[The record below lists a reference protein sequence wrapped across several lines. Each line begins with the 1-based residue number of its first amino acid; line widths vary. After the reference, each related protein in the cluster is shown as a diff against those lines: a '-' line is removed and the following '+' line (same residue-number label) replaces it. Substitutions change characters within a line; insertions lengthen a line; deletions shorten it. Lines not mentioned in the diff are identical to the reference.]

1 MKAQHTKQQG
11 YVSQAQCGYDTTMK
25 KLSRFSPLRKLLVF
39 ALSTTLASTSV
50 SAGLPDL
57 GDNSEAAFNSTQE
70 RALGQKIMRE
80 IRADRDYLD
89 DPELSEYLHTLG
101 GRLVSNA
108 QSARDQ
114 FEFFFVRDNSINAF
128 ALPGGYVGINSGL
141 VLAAQSESELASVLA
156 HEITHVT
163 QRHIARQIAGSE
175 NTNLIASVAVLAA
188 LILAARTN
196 SQAGQAAVA
205 TSQGLAIQNQLDYT
219 REHEREA
226 DRIGLQLL
234 EKSGFDPR
242 GMASFFDRL
251 QKSTRFQ
258 ESNAPSY
265 LRTHPLNTERI
276 ADVQNRVQKSPV
288 KIVAD
293 SLDFQLVRA
302 KLRAQAGAA
311 KEAFHYFDATAANK
325 STANFYDAT
334 TANKSAAQYYGT
346 ALALLRLRE
355 FDRAEKEIT
364 AARKFANH
372 PMLDH
377 LAAQIKRDSGDQSAA
392 LEILRTGL
400 KSAPQNR
407 ALNYAYIDTLLAAK
421 QNDLALKAVSERLA
435 SVQDDYRLY
444 ELQAKSYAALGKKLP
459 QHQAQ
464 AEAYIRQ
471 EKLQAAMEQLQ
482 LAVKSADSDFYQV
495 SAAEARIKQLK
506 LQLEEDEK
514 ENKRSRKQ

>member
-1 MKAQHTKQQG
+1 
-11 YVSQAQCGYDTTMK
+11 MK
-25 KLSRFSPLRKLLVF
+25 KFTAFVLCAILSLPAVP
-39 ALSTTLASTSV
+39 
-50 SAGLPDL
+50 AGLPDL
-57 GDNSEAAFNSTQE
+57 GDNSEAAFNPTQE

-89 DPELSEYLHTLG
+89 DPELTDYLISVG
-101 GRLVSNA
+101 GRLVLNA
-108 QSARDQ
+108 QSVRDQ
-114 FEFFFVRDNSINAF
+114 FDFFLVRDGSINAF
-128 ALPGGYVGINSGL
+128 ALPGGYVGVHTGL
-141 VLAAQSESELASVLA
+141 ILAAQSESELASVLA

-175 NTNLIASVAVLAA
+175 NTNLVASVAMLAA
-188 LILAARTN
+188 LIIAARTN
-196 SQAGQAAVA
+196 SQAGQAAIA

-234 EKSGFDPR
+234 EKTGFDTR

-265 LRTHPLNTERI
+265 LRTHPLNSERI
-276 ADVQNRVQKSPV
+276 ADVQNRIQKTSP

-302 KLRAQAGAA
+302 KLQAQYGSPQ
-311 KEAFHYFDATAANK
+311 EALNFFGATAG
-325 STANFYDAT
+325 
-334 TANKSAAQYYGT
+334 NKSAAQSYGT

-355 FDRAEKEIT
+355 FDRAEREIA
-364 AARKFANH
+364 AARKFASH
-372 PMLDH
+372 PMLDN
-377 LAAQIKRDSGDQSAA
+377 LAAQIKRDSGDIPVAQ
-392 LEILRTGL
+392 EILRTAL

-407 ALNYAYIDTLLAAK
+407 ALNYAYIETLLATK
-421 QNDLALKAVSERLA
+421 QNEQALKTVNERLT
-435 SVQDDYRLY
+435 SIQDDYRLY

-471 EKLQAAMEQLQ
+471 EKLQAALEQLQ
-482 LAVKSADSDFYQV
+482 LAVKSTDGDFYQI
-495 SAAEARIKQLK
+495 SAAEARIRQLK
-506 LQLEEDEK
+506 IQVEAEEK
-514 ENKRSRKQ
+514 ENNKRGKRQ